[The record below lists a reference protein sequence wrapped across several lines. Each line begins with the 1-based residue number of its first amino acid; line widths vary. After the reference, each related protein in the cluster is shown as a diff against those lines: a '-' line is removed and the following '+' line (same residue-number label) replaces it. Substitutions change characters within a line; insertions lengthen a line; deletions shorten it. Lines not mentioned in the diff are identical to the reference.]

1 MAYIEFKNVKKIYK
15 MGDVKIRALNGV
27 DFKIDKGEFAVVLGP
42 SGAGK
47 STILN
52 ILGGMDTC
60 TTGEITVDGKRI
72 DKYNSRQLTAY
83 RRYDI
88 GFVFQF
94 YNLVQNLTVK
104 ENVELATQI
113 CKEPLDIV
121 KTIEAVGLSDRM
133 GNFPSQLSGGEQ
145 QRVAIARALVNNPDI
160 LLADEP
166 TGALDT
172 ETSIQIMELLKEIS
186 KDRLIIM
193 VTHNPELA
201 KNYSTRIVRLL
212 DGVITDDSDPYTLED
227 MEADI
232 KAKEAAKVKASEKK
246 NKKSGKKQKT
256 SMSFFTALS
265 LSFNNLMTKKT
276 RTILTAFAGS
286 IGIIGIA
293 MILSISNGIQLY
305 IDRVQRGLDYRL
317 HLYWL

>member
-72 DKYNSRQLTAY
+72 DKYSSRQLTAY

-113 CKEPLDIV
+113 CKKPLDIV
-121 KTIEAVGLSDRM
+121 KTIEAVGLSDRI

-145 QRVAIARALVNNPDI
+145 QRVAIARALITHPAVI
-160 LLADEP
+160 LADEP
-166 TGALDT
+166 TGNLDAG
-172 ETSIQIMELLKEIS
+172 SAGSVAQMLS
-186 KDRLIIM
+186 KASQKHNQTIIM
-193 VTHNPELA
+193 VTHDRQMA
-201 KNYSTRIVRLL
+201 DYADKIITIV
-212 DGVITDDSDPYTLED
+212 DGVC
-227 MEADI
+227 
-232 KAKEAAKVKASEKK
+232 
-246 NKKSGKKQKT
+246 Q
-256 SMSFFTALS
+256 
-265 LSFNNLMTKKT
+265 
-276 RTILTAFAGS
+276 
-286 IGIIGIA
+286 
-293 MILSISNGIQLY
+293 
-305 IDRVQRGLDYRL
+305 
-317 HLYWL
+317 

>member
-72 DKYNSRQLTAY
+72 DKYSSRQLTAY

-121 KTIEAVGLSDRM
+121 KTIEAVGLSDRI

-145 QRVAIARALVNNPDI
+145 QRVALARALVNKPAL

-166 TGALDT
+166 TGNLDPGNSW
-172 ETSIQIMELLKEIS
+172 EIMKLLDEIN
-186 KDRLIIM
+186 KQGTTVVV
-193 VTHNPELA
+193 VTHNME
-201 KNYSTRIVRLL
+201 IVERMQKR
-212 DGVITDDSDPYTLED
+212 VITMKKGIKVSDS
-227 MEADI
+227 
-232 KAKEAAKVKASEKK
+232 KV
-246 NKKSGKKQKT
+246 
-256 SMSFFTALS
+256 
-265 LSFNNLMTKKT
+265 
-276 RTILTAFAGS
+276 
-286 IGIIGIA
+286 
-293 MILSISNGIQLY
+293 
-305 IDRVQRGLDYRL
+305 D
-317 HLYWL
+317 

>member
-1 MAYIEFKNVKKIYK
+1 
-15 MGDVKIRALNGV
+15 MGDVKIRALNGAS
-27 DFKIDKGEFAVVLGP
+27 FQINEGEFAVVLGP

-113 CKEPLDIV
+113 CKDPLDIV
-121 KTIEAVGLSDRM
+121 KTIEAVGLSDRI

-145 QRVAIARALVNNPDI
+145 QRVALARALVNKPAL

-166 TGALDT
+166 TGNLDPGNSW
-172 ETSIQIMELLKEIS
+172 EIMKLLDEIN
-186 KDRLIIM
+186 KQGTTVVV
-193 VTHNPELA
+193 VTHNME
-201 KNYSTRIVRLL
+201 IVERMQKR
-212 DGVITDDSDPYTLED
+212 VITMKKGIKVSDS
-227 MEADI
+227 
-232 KAKEAAKVKASEKK
+232 KV
-246 NKKSGKKQKT
+246 
-256 SMSFFTALS
+256 
-265 LSFNNLMTKKT
+265 
-276 RTILTAFAGS
+276 
-286 IGIIGIA
+286 
-293 MILSISNGIQLY
+293 
-305 IDRVQRGLDYRL
+305 D
-317 HLYWL
+317 

>member
-72 DKYNSRQLTAY
+72 DKYSSRQLTAY

-113 CKEPLDIV
+113 CKKPLDIV
-121 KTIEAVGLSDRM
+121 KTIEAVGLSDRI

-145 QRVAIARALVNNPDI
+145 QRVAIARALANDPDFI
-160 LLADEP
+160 LADEP
-166 TGALDT
+166 TGNLD
-172 ETSIQIMELLKEIS
+172 SKNELMVFEELKKLCYLGKGVLVVS
-186 KDRLIIM
+186 
-193 VTHNPELA
+193 HNDA
-201 KNYSTRIVRLL
+201 VIDFADKIYTMK
-212 DGVITDDSDPYTLED
+212 DGVLG
-227 MEADI
+227 
-232 KAKEAAKVKASEKK
+232 EK
-246 NKKSGKKQKT
+246 
-256 SMSFFTALS
+256 
-265 LSFNNLMTKKT
+265 
-276 RTILTAFAGS
+276 
-286 IGIIGIA
+286 
-293 MILSISNGIQLY
+293 
-305 IDRVQRGLDYRL
+305 
-317 HLYWL
+317 

>member
-1 MAYIEFKNVKKIYK
+1 MAYIEFNDVKKIYK
-15 MGDVKIRALNGV
+15 MGDVKIRALNGAS
-27 DFKIDKGEFAVVLGP
+27 FQINEGEFAVVLGP

-113 CKEPLDIV
+113 CKDPLDIV
-121 KTIEAVGLSDRM
+121 KTIEAVGLSDRI

-145 QRVAIARALVNNPDI
+145 QRVAIARALINRPSI
-160 LLADEP
+160 LLCDEP
-166 TGALDT
+166 TGNLDPT
-172 ETSIQIMELLKEIS
+172 NSNEIMKILDAVNKQGTTVLV
-186 KDRLIIM
+186 
-193 VTHNPELA
+193 VTHNME
-201 KNYSTRIVRLL
+201 IVQQ
-212 DGVITDDSDPYTLED
+212 
-227 MEADI
+227 M
-232 KAKEAAKVKASEKK
+232 KK
-246 NKKSGKKQKT
+246 
-256 SMSFFTALS
+256 
-265 LSFNNLMTKKT
+265 
-276 RTILTAFAGS
+276 RTITMSQGK
-286 IGIIGIA
+286 IISDLEKG
-293 MILSISNGIQLY
+293 GY
-305 IDRVQRGLDYRL
+305 FYED
-317 HLYWL
+317 

>member
-113 CKEPLDIV
+113 CKDPLDIV

-145 QRVAIARALVNNPDI
+145 QRVAIARALVNKPAI
-160 LLADEP
+160 LLCDEP
-166 TGALDT
+166 PGNLDPANSN
-172 ETSIQIMELLKEIS
+172 EIMKILDQVNKQGTTVLV
-186 KDRLIIM
+186 
-193 VTHNPELA
+193 VTHNME
-201 KNYSTRIVRLL
+201 IVQQ
-212 DGVITDDSDPYTLED
+212 
-227 MEADI
+227 M
-232 KAKEAAKVKASEKK
+232 KK
-246 NKKSGKKQKT
+246 
-256 SMSFFTALS
+256 
-265 LSFNNLMTKKT
+265 
-276 RTILTAFAGS
+276 RTITMSEGK
-286 IGIIGIA
+286 IISDLEKG
-293 MILSISNGIQLY
+293 GY
-305 IDRVQRGLDYRL
+305 FYED
-317 HLYWL
+317 

>member
-1 MAYIEFKNVKKIYK
+1 

-72 DKYNSRQLTAY
+72 DKYSSRQLTAY

-121 KTIEAVGLSDRM
+121 KTIEAVGLSDRI

-145 QRVAIARALVNNPDI
+145 QRVAIARALVNKPAI
-160 LLADEP
+160 LLCDEP
-166 TGALDT
+166 TGNLDPANSN
-172 ETSIQIMELLKEIS
+172 EIMKILDQVNKQGTTVLV
-186 KDRLIIM
+186 
-193 VTHNPELA
+193 VTHNME
-201 KNYSTRIVRLL
+201 IVQQ
-212 DGVITDDSDPYTLED
+212 
-227 MEADI
+227 M
-232 KAKEAAKVKASEKK
+232 KK
-246 NKKSGKKQKT
+246 
-256 SMSFFTALS
+256 
-265 LSFNNLMTKKT
+265 
-276 RTILTAFAGS
+276 RTITMSEGK
-286 IGIIGIA
+286 IISDLEKG
-293 MILSISNGIQLY
+293 GY
-305 IDRVQRGLDYRL
+305 FYED
-317 HLYWL
+317 

>member
-1 MAYIEFKNVKKIYK
+1 M
-15 MGDVKIRALNGV
+15 

-72 DKYNSRQLTAY
+72 DKYSSRQLTAY

-113 CKEPLDIV
+113 CKKPLDIV
-121 KTIEAVGLSDRM
+121 KTIEAVGLSDRI

-145 QRVAIARALVNNPDI
+145 QRVAIARALAMEPKA
-160 LLADEP
+160 LLFDEP
-166 TGALDT
+166 TSALDP
-172 ETSIQIMELLKEIS
+172 ELVGDVLDVMKSLAKEGMTMIV
-186 KDRLIIM
+186 
-193 VTHNPELA
+193 VTHEMGFA
-201 KNYSTRIVRLL
+201 RDVADRVIFMA
-212 DGVITDDSDPYTLED
+212 DGYVVEEGRPDAI
-227 MEADI
+227 
-232 KAKEAAKVKASEKK
+232 
-246 NKKSGKKQKT
+246 
-256 SMSFFTALS
+256 FTAPRERRTQSFLS
-265 LSFNNLMTKKT
+265 RVLPA
-276 RTILTAFAGS
+276 TA
-286 IGIIGIA
+286 
-293 MILSISNGIQLY
+293 
-305 IDRVQRGLDYRL
+305 
-317 HLYWL
+317 